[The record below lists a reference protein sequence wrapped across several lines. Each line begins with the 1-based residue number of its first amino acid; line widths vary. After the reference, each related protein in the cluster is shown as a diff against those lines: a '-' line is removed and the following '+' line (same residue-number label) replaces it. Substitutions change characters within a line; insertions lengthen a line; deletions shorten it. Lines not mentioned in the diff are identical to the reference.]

1 MLNALQQD
9 NRKRSL
15 STKTAPFS
23 VLPVGFTVWINS
35 SRDFDALPVQ
45 GWLASHLTGWAT
57 TGHIR
62 E

>member
-15 STKTAPFS
+15 SAKTAPFS

-45 GWLASHLTGWAT
+45 GWLASHLT
-57 TGHIR
+57 HIAA
-62 E
+62 